1 MHLLLRRSAVG
12 VVAALALAVPTGAV
26 TLSATAAPGVSQ
38 SEQTPAAKLVAKK
51 KAKKVKVKLKRSA
64 AYSHAGQ
71 AGVKVTAT
79 ATKGKKKLKGKVTF
93 LVNGSK
99 VKKAKLR
106 KGKASYRLAS
116 STAPGSYKVT
126 AKFKGK
132 KKSTKVRVYSSA
144 ISVSATAFTISASTD
159 SWDLPELTGT
169 VKFKDAPA
177 TKGYVDIY
185 QNGNVK
191 GGSGSPDYCCMD
203 GVDAGGAFSFSGY
216 SFLAKVQAKGPGTYS
231 YQAFYTDDA
240 GFDDYIYSTPIT
252 VTVTP

>member
-1 MHLLLRRSAVG
+1 MHLLRRTAVG
-12 VVAALALAVPTGAV
+12 VVAALALAVPTSAV
-26 TLSATAAPGVSQ
+26 TVSATAAPGASQ
-38 SEQTPAAKLVAKK
+38 SEQAPLAKK
-51 KAKKVKVKLKRSA
+51 KAKKVKVALKRSS

-93 LVNGSK
+93 LVNGTAATTS
-99 VKKAKLR
+99 KLR
-106 KGKASYRLAS
+106 KGKASYRMAS
-116 STAPGSYKVT
+116 TTPPGLYTVT
-126 AKFKGK
+126 AKYKNK

-144 ISVSATAFTISASTD
+144 ISVSATAFTISASAD
-159 SWDLPELTGT
+159 SWDLPGLTGT
-169 VKFKDAPA
+169 VQFKDAPA

-191 GGSGSPDYCCMD
+191 GGSSSPDYCCMAA
-203 GVDAGGAFSFSGY
+203 VKAGGTFDFSGY
-216 SFLAKVQAKGPGTYS
+216 SFLGKVQDKGPGTYS